1 MDKICVL
8 LNDKKLNYGNIRV
21 LQNEV
26 RKVGYS
32 YCERREAITT
42 LASLHF
48 TSFHMANA
56 TPRLRYDI
64 V

>member
-26 RKVGYS
+26 RKVGYKNF
-32 YCERREAITT
+32 E
-42 LASLHF
+42 
-48 TSFHMANA
+48 
-56 TPRLRYDI
+56 
-64 V
+64 

>member
-26 RKVGYS
+26 RKVGYNADIHKNFFS
-32 YCERREAITT
+32 YILAIDF
-42 LASLHF
+42 L
-48 TSFHMANA
+48 
-56 TPRLRYDI
+56 
-64 V
+64 